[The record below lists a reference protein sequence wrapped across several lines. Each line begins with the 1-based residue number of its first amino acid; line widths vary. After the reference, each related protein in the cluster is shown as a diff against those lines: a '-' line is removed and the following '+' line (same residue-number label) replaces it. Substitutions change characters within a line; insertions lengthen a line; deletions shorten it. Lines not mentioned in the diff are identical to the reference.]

1 MLKPDDHTEH
11 EDEDEDDVELRI
23 VQDVTA
29 DGGETDFGDQNGL
42 IEGTVY
48 RGMDEGTS
56 RYAVMCLVTTRGTAR
71 SKSMRRS

>member
-48 RGMDEGTS
+48 RGSVING
-56 RYAVMCLVTTRGTAR
+56 
-71 SKSMRRS
+71 